1 MHVVGEYPISSRLS
15 VVADQVE
22 VAAVGHVEESNSMA
36 GRFTFFLD
44 LTNGGLFHESQM
56 IRTNDQSPYIGVTA
70 GEIESVVLLQ
80 PVAVGSIL
88 IEWVI
93 VDSVPVVRLKRCRTQ
108 RGEPSGSFPSV
119 PLLEDAS
126 GLFQDCVQRGLVH
139 VTRSQRIVEWIDDGV
154 IGSIGFVTP
163 LTDPGIVTSH
173 CRMEPP
179 SSFNNQY
186 QLLTSFLAN
195 VRSRWDLIQLL
206 PS

>member
-1 MHVVGEYPISSRLS
+1 MLREFKRVI
-15 VVADQVE
+15 
-22 VAAVGHVEESNSMA
+22 
-36 GRFTFFLD
+36 
-44 LTNGGLFHESQM
+44 LF
-56 IRTNDQSPYIGVTA
+56 
-70 GEIESVVLLQ
+70 Q
-80 PVAVGSIL
+80 PVNIRLIL
-88 IEWVI
+88 IELV
-93 VDSVPVVRLKRCRTQ
+93 VVSAVPVVRLKRCRTQ